1 MSILRFD
8 ELVELARSFQVS
20 RTLLTA
26 IELDIFSAVGRGAT
40 APEVAARLN
49 TDCRATEML
58 LNALVALGALRK
70 REGTFRNTAA
80 TARYLAEGSPD
91 NQRLALMHAVSLW
104 DAWSELTDCVR
115 LGRPRNLQGRR
126 RSREQTEAFIAAMHS
141 NAASRAPAL
150 VRAVGA
156 AKVRRML
163 DVGGGS
169 GAYSIAF
176 AQANPALEAVVFD
189 RAEVLP
195 IAEQHI
201 RAAGLGERIRIQQ
214 GDLRKDD
221 LGEGYDL
228 VLLSAICHMLSPQEN
243 QDLLRRSFR
252 ALEPGGRVVIRDF
265 ILSADKTRP
274 QRGALFSLNMLV
286 NTEGGASYSREEYQ
300 QWLRAAG
307 FHAIRYIG
315 MADPGSGL
323 MLGTKPRG

>member
-1 MSILRFD
+1 MRVLPFD
-8 ELVELARSFQVS
+8 ELMELARGFQVS

-26 IELDIFSAVGRGAT
+26 IELDVFTAVGSGAT
-40 APEVAARLN
+40 APEVAERLSS
-49 TDCRATEML
+49 DPRATEML

-70 REGTFRNTAA
+70 RGGTFRNTAA
-80 TARYLAEGSPD
+80 TGRYLREGSPES
-91 NQRLALMHAVSLW
+91 QRLALMHAVNLW
-104 DAWSELTDCVR
+104 DAWSELTECVR
-115 LGRPRNLQGRR
+115 HGRPRNLQARR
-126 RSREQTEAFIAAMHS
+126 RSPEQTAAFIAAMHS

-156 AKVRRML
+156 AKVKRLL

-201 RAAGLGERIRIQQ
+201 RAAGLAGRIRSQQ
-214 GDLRKDD
+214 GDLRKDEF
-221 LGEGYDL
+221 GEGYDV
-228 VLLSAICHMLSPQEN
+228 VLLSAICHMLSPEEN
-243 QDLLRRSFR
+243 QDLLRRLFR
-252 ALEPGGRVVIRDF
+252 ALTPGGRVVIRDF

-274 QRGALFSLNMLV
+274 ERGALFSLNMLV
-286 NTEGGASYSREEYQ
+286 NTEGGASYSRDEYQ

-307 FHAIRYIG
+307 FQPVRYIG

-323 MLGTKPRG
+323 MLGTKPRN